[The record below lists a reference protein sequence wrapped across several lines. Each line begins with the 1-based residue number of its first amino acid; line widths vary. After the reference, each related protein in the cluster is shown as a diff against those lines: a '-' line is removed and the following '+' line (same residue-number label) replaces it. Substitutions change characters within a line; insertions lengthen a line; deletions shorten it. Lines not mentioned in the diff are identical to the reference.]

1 MEKKDEE
8 QSLDEGRRGTNIPM
22 TSRQN
27 IPLRTLITR
36 IGANEEKE
44 KEFKDLFY

>member
-1 MEKKDEE
+1 
-8 QSLDEGRRGTNIPM
+8 M

-27 IPLRTLITR
+27 IPLRTLMTR

-44 KEFKDLFY
+44 KELKELFNEFETVPNEEEIRHHF

>member
-1 MEKKDEE
+1 MEKNDEE

-22 TSRQN
+22 TNRQN
-27 IPLRTLITR
+27 NPLRTLMTR

-44 KEFKDLFY
+44 NKFKELFN